1 MNKVLNLTNNSY
13 SKIIKNGS
21 LLTFE
26 ESTNINFNEKI
37 SIILEDEVTEF
48 EINYKSF
55 KNYDITN
62 NIKYNNDWVFKMAN
76 ISQTNRTILMEEIN
90 PEKLDLVT
98 LVGDTKGID
107 SLSDEK
113 IKEINENLLV
123 SNFDEFLEKFDPVVY
138 SFFNA
143 NNQKVIIQLNLIQ
156 GYSKLNVCKIFHCP
170 AYVGVL
176 LSHYVLVLLFL
187 FLCILYLDYLVLFQT
202 LFFTHLEAFITP
214 FFIVYLIFTLNTK
227 GIFKKFKYSF
237 CYDILYLNIKNIYFI
252 FKFILFIIS
261 HILLII

>member
-26 ESTNINFNEKI
+26 ESTNINFNEKV
-37 SIILEDEVTEF
+37 SIIFEDEFTEF

-98 LVGDTKGID
+98 LVVDTKGID

-113 IKEINENLLV
+113 IKKINENLLV

-143 NNQKVIIQLNLIQ
+143 NNQKVMI
-156 GYSKLNVCKIFHCP
+156 
-170 AYVGVL
+170 
-176 LSHYVLVLLFL
+176 
-187 FLCILYLDYLVLFQT
+187 
-202 LFFTHLEAFITP
+202 
-214 FFIVYLIFTLNTK
+214 
-227 GIFKKFKYSF
+227 
-237 CYDILYLNIKNIYFI
+237 
-252 FKFILFIIS
+252 
-261 HILLII
+261 